1 MKAAQLAGLSYM
13 ATHEEIAW
21 ITLIA
26 LELRMLE
33 LSYKSL
39 VKICC
44 QLRFAQICLNTIQE
58 PQSEK
63 TSRKKYKAEVEHPY
77 QTRWHFQKCLYFLE
91 VQLLLLCNPL
101 KLHWSCAS
109 KTSEFFAGY
118 SNQIN
123 RFI

>member
-1 MKAAQLAGLSYM
+1 MKAAQLAGLSYI

-77 QTRWHFQKCLYFLE
+77 QTRWHF
-91 VQLLLLCNPL
+91 
-101 KLHWSCAS
+101 
-109 KTSEFFAGY
+109 
-118 SNQIN
+118 
-123 RFI
+123 